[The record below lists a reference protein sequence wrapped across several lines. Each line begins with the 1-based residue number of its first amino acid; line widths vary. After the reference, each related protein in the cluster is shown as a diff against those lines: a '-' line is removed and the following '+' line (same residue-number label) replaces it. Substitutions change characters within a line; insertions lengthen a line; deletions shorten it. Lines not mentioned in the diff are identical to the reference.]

1 MRAYLFVMLLLPLGA
16 FAGDAGKGAP
26 SAAKGGLQPPDL
38 PAQVESGRALETT
51 VHIRQGKEGE
61 ITEYRINGRAY
72 MVKIQPQVGP
82 PYYLIDRDGDGR
94 FETQTDDPRD
104 QPVPMWILF
113 SW

>member
-1 MRAYLFVMLLLPLGA
+1 MYAVLILLLLSPLAG
-16 FAGDAGKGAP
+16 FAGEPAKAPPANAGERLA
-26 SAAKGGLQPPDL
+26 PPDL
-38 PAQVESGRALETT
+38 PAQVESGRSLEST
-51 VHIRQGKEGE
+51 VHIREGKQGKV
-61 ITEYRINGRAY
+61 TEYRINGRAY